1 MEVSSVY
8 VWLNVCRALTLV
20 VVLVYVWSCRGAIRH
35 LLASP
40 LWNCKQF
47 LPTSCDPADDAL
59 AKRIDEDFFQLRLSR
74 FQTFMKRM
82 MPLLTCG
89 LLAMLAQ
96 SLLQDEM
103 DSLWTLIT
111 IIVAVPAYIIGILV
125 VREQSSSFRWHLD
138 VMAIYVFATLAV
150 RIILYRA
157 GLSDLRYASASSYRV
172 ALQSFLTLGYLDYRK
187 SSWANLCLC
196 IVEIV
201 AYSYGDTGGTDQLQ
215 QTTGQFATREVL
227 IFFLV
232 MLTACFSEDGA
243 RLLVRR
249 SLEVRTSESSGRAVE
264 SILDVLCDA
273 AVRLDSDMRLVRDS
287 PQLGHLL
294 LSGIGVKAGIAS
306 ARCDFLQHLVEED
319 RSRFTEFLARQSEK
333 ASRCASNGADGAAP
347 VAIAPNAIHISLRD
361 SVGCAFKVQVIHAH
375 LAGIDGDGHLL
386 GIRDLGDSARMCATG
401 ISESQSIPEVHVAA
415 SQAPRSV
422 GSASSSSASDAS
434 TSLRRCDLEPYTM
447 TLTVDVFDERFPV
460 HDVALTIQD
469 PSRATAS
476 NSLLPLS
483 FLLSR
488 DSYSTVTE
496 WLTST
501 VNDMAYGLPAR
512 PISDVTFA
520 SLGENATVRAGRADV
535 RIENTDGADLFKN
548 ESCLVRLHFDE
559 FKALTTLQPRS
570 RVRRARKAKPTL
582 PQIKETQSVSWS
594 SHVPQL
600 GFAEAQPE
608 NPHSHHQNSITG
620 SEQTLQQTIRL

>member
-1 MEVSSVY
+1 MDFSSVY

-20 VVLVYVWSCRGAIRH
+20 VVLVYVWSCRGAIGH
-35 LLASP
+35 LLSSP
-40 LWNCKQF
+40 LSSCKQCLF
-47 LPTSCDPADDAL
+47 ISGEVVDDAL
-59 AKRIDEDFFQLRLSR
+59 AKRIDQDFLQLRLSR
-74 FQTFMKRM
+74 FATFIQRT
-82 MPLLTCG
+82 MPLVTCG

-96 SLLQDEM
+96 SLLRDASN
-103 DSLWTLIT
+103 SLWTLVT
-111 IIVAVPAYIIGILV
+111 IFSALPAYIIGILV
-125 VREQSSSFRWHLD
+125 VRNLESSRWHLD
-138 VMAIYVFATLAV
+138 GVAIYGFVTIAV

-201 AYSYGDTGGTDQLQ
+201 AYAYGDIGGTDELQ
-215 QTTGQFATREVL
+215 KEISPFAMRELVV
-227 IFFLV
+227 LV
-232 MLTACFSEDGA
+232 MVMFTAWLIEDGA

-249 SLEVRTSESSGRAVE
+249 SLEIKTSESSGRAVE

-273 AVRLDSDMRLVRDS
+273 AVRLDSDMRLQRDS

-306 ARCDFLQHLVEED
+306 ARCDFLQHLVAED
-319 RSRFTEFLARQSEK
+319 RTRFKEFVARQSEK

-361 SVGCAFKVQVIHAH
+361 AVGCAFKVQVIHAH

-386 GIRDLGDSARMCATG
+386 GIRDLGDSSRMCATG
-401 ISESQSIPEVHVAA
+401 TSESQSTPEVHVAA
-415 SQAPRSV
+415 LQAPRSV

-434 TSLRRCDLEPYTM
+434 TSRRRCDLEPYTL
-447 TLTVDVFDERFPV
+447 TLTVDAFDERFPV
-460 HDVALTIQD
+460 HDVALTIPD
-469 PSRATAS
+469 PSRATAP

-483 FLLSR
+483 LLLSR

-520 SLGENATVRAGRADV
+520 SLGDNATVRAGRADV
-535 RIENTDGADLFKN
+535 RIGDTVGADLFKN
-548 ESCLVRLHFDE
+548 ESCLVSLCFQE

-570 RVRRARKAKPTL
+570 RVRRARKGKPAL
-582 PQIKETQSVSWS
+582 PQITETQPVSWS
-594 SHVPQL
+594 VPQL

-608 NPHSHHQNSITG
+608 NPYSHDQTSITDN
-620 SEQTLQQTIRL
+620 EQSLRQTIRL